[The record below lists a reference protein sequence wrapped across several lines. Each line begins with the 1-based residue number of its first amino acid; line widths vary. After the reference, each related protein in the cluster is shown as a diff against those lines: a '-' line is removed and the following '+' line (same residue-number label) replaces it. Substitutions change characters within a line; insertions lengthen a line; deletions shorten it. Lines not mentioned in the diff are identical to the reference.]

1 MNWKPGMDM
10 DKLKSWE
17 SDFGVELTPEERES
31 VVSVWS
37 NAGKNAQ
44 KATTVDVFTQA
55 YKRKIGVA
63 A

>member
-17 SDFGVELTPEERES
+17 SEFGVELSPEERKS
-31 VVSVWS
+31 LISVWA
-37 NAGKNAQ
+37 NASKGTQ
-44 KATTVDVFTQA
+44 KAKTVELFTRA